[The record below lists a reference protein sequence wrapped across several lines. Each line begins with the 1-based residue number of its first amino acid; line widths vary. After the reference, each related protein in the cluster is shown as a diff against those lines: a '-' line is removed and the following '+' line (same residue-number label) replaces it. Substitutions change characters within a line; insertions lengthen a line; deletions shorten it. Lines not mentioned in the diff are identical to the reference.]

1 LKITQIKRNIQV
13 VPTTKQ
19 RRGQNMN
26 SEDEAKLHVLI
37 NEINNISYILKC
49 LFTELQRASKNLKSN
64 GNYET
69 IKLHKEIQSINT
81 QIHRKTMQKR
91 NLEEEMG
98 QLFAKIYSS
107 ENSGISAPD
116 QNNNSP
122 NS

>member
-1 LKITQIKRNIQV
+1 
-13 VPTTKQ
+13 
-19 RRGQNMN
+19 MN
-26 SEDEAKLHVLI
+26 SEDEAKLNVLI
-37 NEINNISYILKC
+37 NEINNINYVLKS
-49 LFTELQRASKNLKSN
+49 LFSELQRASKNLKSN

-81 QIHRKTMQKR
+81 QIHRRTMQKR
-91 NLEEEMG
+91 KLEEVMG

-107 ENSGISAPD
+107 ENSGISALD